1 MANINKNEIGYNEN
15 TTANALMVQYKRG
28 LAAPMD
34 ISEVFTSLTSAQHYA
49 KGDPIAYAGQTIA
62 VAGEGIKTEVYKIT
76 SGGTLVRLVDE
87 NDIKNLSG
95 ATKNEVPIVKGD
107 AENSAVLKGG
117 DNQVLSEGGVA
128 LGKDNLVGLKG
139 WYYSSIYKEN
149 DNTISVYLSNEQKVL
164 TESSEALKTSS
175 QKADDSL
182 PNLLDILGEGTLVS
196 LVNDSKY
203 DDKFKIIG
211 GSNGVVRLQTV
222 DESNLPFSVIK
233 GELIIEPED
242 YSIYC
247 LSMPDKG
254 LFDMG
259 QGSSA
264 FGYNN
269 KVTNGKATA
278 FGYNNHAYGKYSFVE
293 GRDNKAGYGAHAEGR
308 DNVASG
314 YLSHVEG
321 GYTLAE
327 GAESHAEG
335 WHTTAKG
342 AHSHTE
348 GTETTAEGNDS
359 HAEGANTKTVGR
371 ASHAE
376 GIRGTAN
383 GNYSHVEG
391 SDSISTG
398 VASHAEGYKTHAKGN
413 YTHSEGQETSA
424 EGKWSHAEGFK
435 SQSKGEYSHAEGN
448 DTKSEGINSH
458 AEGYKSYS
466 LGPHSHAEGNETKTE
481 GSCAHAEG
489 YKTQAMGKYSHAEGK
504 NTISKNEAEHAC
516 GKYNLSNS
524 DTRFSIGIGTS
535 DSDRK
540 NAVEVKQ
547 NGDVY
552 ITGIGGFDGVNY
564 DNAKSVQETIK
575 ELTETVKKLNDIIT
589 QITITE

>member
-1 MANINKNEIGYNEN
+1 MN
-15 TTANALMVQYKRG
+15 
-28 LAAPMD
+28 
-34 ISEVFTSLTSAQHYA
+34 
-49 KGDPIAYAGQTIA
+49 
-62 VAGEGIKTEVYKIT
+62 IKTINELEETQNVYGMCGIAC
-76 SGGTLVRLVDE
+76 DE
-87 NDIKNLSG
+87 NGNAKKYYLNDFPF
-95 ATKNEVPIVKGD
+95 EKGET
-107 AENSAVLKGG
+107 ENSAVLKGG
-117 DNQVLSEGGVA
+117 NNQVISESGVA
-128 LGKDNLVGLKG
+128 LGKDNFVGLKG
-139 WYYSSIYKEN
+139 WYYEHIYKEN

-222 DESNLPFSVIK
+222 DESDLPFSVIK
-233 GELIIEPED
+233 GEPIIEPED

-254 LFDMG
+254 LFDMA
-259 QGSSA
+259 QGSSV

-278 FGYNNHAYGKYSFVE
+278 FGHNNHAYGKFSFVE

-359 HAEGANTKTVGR
+359 HAEGADTKTVGR

-376 GIRGTAN
+376 GIRGTAT

-424 EGKWSHAEGFK
+424 EGKWSHAEGYKSQSNGDYSHAEGQETLATNEHSHAEGFK
-435 SQSKGEYSHAEGN
+435 SQAIGAHSHAEGN

-466 LGPHSHAEGNETKTE
+466 LGPHSHAEGNETRTE
-481 GSCAHAEG
+481 GSCAHTEG
-489 YKTQAMGKYSHAEGK
+489 YKTQALGKYSHAEGN

-535 DSDRK
+535 DNDRK
-540 NAVEVKQ
+540 NAFEVKQ
-547 NGDVY
+547 NGDIY
-552 ITGIGGFDGVNY
+552 IWINNQQYKLQDLLSTLLPQTTDGEENG
-564 DNAKSVQETIK
+564 AI
-575 ELTETVKKLNDIIT
+575 
-589 QITITE
+589 